1 MTPEMLGNAAL
12 LEAEE
17 RVAFLSSRKIA
28 AADVLRCCDW
38 AESMRESEVCV
49 MGGFQSP
56 LEKDMLRFLLRGRC
70 PVVLALARPLWKVVP
85 RELRGALDNGRL
97 LVVSP
102 LGPTAGRRV
111 SEASAL
117 ARNRWLLEHCT
128 RVVLGGLDPSGSLA
142 RLLREFPSLHPETAP
157 MARQDTAN

>member
-1 MTPEMLGNAAL
+1 MTQEMLGNAAL

-38 AESMRESEVCV
+38 AETMRESGACV

-56 LEKDMLRFLLRGRC
+56 LEKDVLRFLLRGKG
-70 PVVLALARPLWKVVP
+70 PVVMALARPMWKAVP
-85 RELRGALDNGRL
+85 RELRGALAEGRL

-102 LGPTAGRRV
+102 LGEGTGRRV
-111 SEASAL
+111 SEESAM
-117 ARNRWLLEHCT
+117 ARNRWILARAT
-128 RVVLGGLDPSGSLA
+128 RLVLGSLDPAGGLA
-142 RLLREFPSLHPETAP
+142 RLLEEFPAMSREMPG
-157 MARQDTAN
+157 